1 MTWEKIEHP
10 LQCWPYTFVLPQLQ
24 LSLQL
29 SVLKLVEM
37 SVIPWHWG
45 EGCAEISFVLS
56 KVRSRL
62 VPRWEKKFLRMAR
75 MLNKMPHMKFLKKWH
90 QWSVQT
96 FSRYFVL
103 NIWLSRLG
111 KIWNSSTY
119 SNEDTAQCKSTFY
132 TTKMA
137 VLKTSSTLLV

>member
-10 LQCWPYTFVLPQLQ
+10 LQCWPYTFGLPQLKH
-24 LSLQL
+24 SLQL

-37 SVIPWHWG
+37 SFIPWHWG

-62 VPRWEKKFLRMAR
+62 VPRWEFFLKMAR
-75 MLNKMPHMKFLKKWH
+75 MLSKMPYMQFLKKWH
-90 QWSVQT
+90 QWRVQT

-103 NIWLSRLG
+103 NIWILRLG
-111 KIWNSSTY
+111 KILPLTQMKIQHIANQHSIPPKWL
-119 SNEDTAQCKSTFY
+119 F
-132 TTKMA
+132 
-137 VLKTSSTLLV
+137 LKLLLHY